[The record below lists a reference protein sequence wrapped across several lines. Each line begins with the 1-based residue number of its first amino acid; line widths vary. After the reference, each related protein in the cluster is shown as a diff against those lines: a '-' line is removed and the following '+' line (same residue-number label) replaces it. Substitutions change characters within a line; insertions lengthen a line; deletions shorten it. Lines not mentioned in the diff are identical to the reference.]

1 MTEKMKLVEWF
12 ENLRR
17 TDIPLVGG
25 KNANLGEM
33 ISAGIPVPPGFAVT
47 AYAYR
52 KFIEET
58 GIAEKIYQIIRET
71 VREQN
76 DPKQYEEASK
86 RIRALIESTSMP
98 KEIENA
104 VREAYRELCKKLNA
118 ERVPVAV
125 RSSATAEDL
134 PDASFAGQQETYLNV
149 VGEDEVIEKTVKC
162 WSSLFTPRAIFYRTQ
177 KGFAHEKVFISV
189 GIQKMVNAR
198 AAGVMFSINPV
209 TGDPNQIVIE
219 GNFGLGE
226 SVVSGAVTPDEFIVD
241 KRTMKIVERRIAAKK
256 IMYVRDPVTGKT
268 VHVDVPVENQNQPC
282 LKDDEVLKLAE
293 LAVKIEQHYGKP
305 QDIEWAVDSD
315 MGFPENIFIVQSRPE
330 TVWSLRTAEL
340 PEKKVEA
347 GLAKPTEELK
357 VVVKGIPAGK
367 RGIGAGVARVV
378 LNPQE
383 AAKVMQKG
391 DILVTDMTNP
401 DYVPF
406 MRLAGAI
413 VTDKGG
419 ITCHAAIVSRELGI
433 PCVVGTENATKLMVS
448 GEEYTVDARSGVV
461 YEGIVPTMTEH
472 PSPLPNSAGA
482 FTAAPS
488 AVGGVFQSVPVTAT
502 KIYMNLGVPEKIEE
516 YKHLPFE
523 GIGLMRIEF
532 ILASYIG
539 EHPLYLIEIGQGQKF
554 VDKLAE
560 GIATVARAIQPRPVV
575 VRFSDFK
582 TNEYRELKGGE
593 KYEIVEANPML
604 GWRGCSRYISPWYE
618 KAFRLECQA
627 VRKCRDEWGLK
638 NVWVMLPVVR
648 TLWEAKKCLEI
659 MKEEGLERTRDFQVW
674 FMAETPSI
682 AILADEFSKLCD
694 GFSIGSND
702 MTQGILMIDRDS
714 ERLGQMGYFDERDPA
729 VKRIIAHLIRVA
741 HENGCTVSI
750 CGEAPSNLP
759 DFTEFLVRAGID
771 SISVNPDAVVATKQL
786 VASIEQKII
795 LEKLAEQHERAL
807 GRMARR
813 SKSDW
818 EWTPQW
824 DEATK

>member
-1 MTEKMKLVEWF
+1 MKEDLVIWF
-12 ENLRR
+12 ENLRKN
-17 TDIPLVGG
+17 DIPLVGG

-33 ISAGIPVPPGFAVT
+33 LNAGIPVPHGFAIT
-47 AYAYR
+47 AYAYK

-58 GIAEKIYQIIRET
+58 GIAEKIYKSIEET
-71 VREQN
+71 VTDPS

-86 RIRALIESTSMP
+86 KIRALIESTQAP
-98 KEIENA
+98 KDVEKAIKS
-104 VREAYRELCKKLNA
+104 AYRELCRKLDLD
-118 ERVPVAV
+118 EVFVAV

-149 VGEDEVIEKTVKC
+149 KGEEELIEKTVKC

-177 KGFAHEKVFISV
+177 KGFAHEKVLISV
-189 GIQKMVNAR
+189 GVQKMVNAK
-198 AAGVMFSINPV
+198 AAGVIFSINPV
-209 TGDPNQIVIE
+209 TGDPDQIVIE

-226 SVVSGAVTPDEFIVD
+226 AVVSGSVTPDEFIVD
-241 KRTMKIVERRIAAKK
+241 KRTMKIVERRIATKK
-256 IMYVRDPVTGKT
+256 VQYARDPETGKT
-268 VHVDVPVENQNQPC
+268 VHLEVPSEMQNQPC
-282 LKDDEVLKLAE
+282 LSDEEVIKLAE
-293 LAVKIEQHYGKP
+293 LAKKIEQHYGTA
-305 QDIEWAVDSD
+305 QDIEWAIDRD
-315 MGFPENIFIVQSRPE
+315 LKFPENILIVQSRPE
-330 TVWSLRTAEL
+330 TVWSM
-340 PEKKVEA
+340 KVEKA
-347 GLAKPTEELK
+347 LEKRAETGLVRPAEELK
-357 VVVKGIPAGK
+357 VIVKGIAAGR
-367 RGIGAGVARVV
+367 RGIGAGVAKVV
-378 LNPQE
+378 LNPEE
-383 AAKVMQKG
+383 AAKVMRKG
-391 DILVTDMTNP
+391 DILVAEMTNP

-406 MRLAGAI
+406 MKMAGAI

-419 ITCHAAIVSRELGI
+419 VTCHAAIVSRELGI

-448 GEEYTVDARSGVV
+448 GKEYTVDARNGVV
-461 YEGIVPTMTEH
+461 YEGVMSTLTEQL
-472 PSPLPNSAGA
+472 PS
-482 FTAAPS
+482 S
-488 AVGGVFQSVPVTAT
+488 AVSFSPATITGGVFRSVPVTAT

-516 YKHLPFE
+516 YKDLPFE

-539 EHPLYLIEIGQGQKF
+539 EHPLYLVETGQGQKF
-554 VDKLAE
+554 VDKLAD

-582 TNEYRELKGGE
+582 TNEYRELKGGD

-604 GWRGCSRYISPWYE
+604 GWRGCSRYISLWYE

-627 VRKCRDEWGLK
+627 IKKCREEWGLK

-648 TLWEAKKCLEI
+648 TVWEAKKCLEI
-659 MKEEGLERTRDFQVW
+659 MKEEDLERTKDFQVW

-750 CGEAPSNLP
+750 CGEGPSNLP

-771 SISVNPDAVVATKQL
+771 SISVNADAVVATKNL

-807 GRMARR
+807 GRPIRR
-813 SKSDW
+813 PKGDW
-818 EWTPQW
+818 EWAPQW
-824 DEATK
+824 DENTK

>member
-1 MTEKMKLVEWF
+1 MTKIKEDLVIWF
-12 ENLRR
+12 ENLRKN
-17 TDIPLVGG
+17 DIPIVGG

-33 ISAGIPVPPGFAVT
+33 LNAGIPVPHGFAIT
-47 AYAYR
+47 AYAYK

-58 GIAEKIYQIIRET
+58 SISEKIYKSIEET
-71 VREQN
+71 VTDPS

-86 RIRALIESTSMP
+86 KIRALIESTPVP
-98 KEIENA
+98 KDLEKAIKS
-104 VREAYRELCKKLNA
+104 AYRELCRKLDLD
-118 ERVPVAV
+118 EVFVAV

-149 VGEDEVIEKTVKC
+149 KGEEEVIEKTVKC

-177 KGFAHEKVFISV
+177 KGFAHEKVLISV
-189 GIQKMVNAR
+189 GVQKMVNAK

-226 SVVSGAVTPDEFIVD
+226 AVVSGAVTPDEFIVD
-241 KRTMKIVERRIAAKK
+241 KQTLKIVERRIAPKK
-256 IMYVRDPVTGKT
+256 VMYARDPETGKT
-268 VHVDVPVENQNQPC
+268 VHLEVPSEKQNQPC
-282 LKDDEVLKLAE
+282 LSDEEVIKLAE
-293 LAVKIEQHYGKP
+293 LAKKIEKHYGTA
-305 QDIEWAVDSD
+305 QDIEWAIDSD
-315 MGFPENIFIVQSRPE
+315 LKFPENIFIVQSRPE
-330 TVWSLRTAEL
+330 TVWSIKVEEKAL
-340 PEKKVEA
+340 EKKAEA
-347 GLAKPTEELK
+347 SLARPVEELK
-357 VVVKGIPAGK
+357 VVVKGIAAGR
-367 RGIGAGVARVV
+367 RGIGAGAAKVV
-378 LNPQE
+378 LNPEE
-383 AAKVMQKG
+383 AAKIMRKG
-391 DILVTDMTNP
+391 DILVAEMTNP

-406 MRLAGAI
+406 MKLAGAI

-419 ITCHAAIVSRELGI
+419 VTCHAAIVSRELGI
-433 PCVVGTENATKLMVS
+433 PCVVGTENATKLMIS
-448 GEEYTVDARSGVV
+448 GREYTVDARNGVV
-461 YEGIVPTMTEH
+461 YEGVMPTLTEQL
-472 PSPLPNSAGA
+472 PSPRTDFSSATVA
-482 FTAAPS
+482 
-488 AVGGVFQSVPVTAT
+488 GGIFKPVPVTAT

-516 YKHLPFE
+516 YKDLPFE
-523 GIGLMRIEF
+523 GIGLMRTEF

-539 EHPLYLIEIGQGQKF
+539 EHPLYLVEIGQGQKF

-582 TNEYRELKGGE
+582 TNEYRELKGGD

-604 GWRGCSRYISPWYE
+604 GWRGCSRYISQWYE

-627 VRKCRDEWGLK
+627 IKKCREEWGLK

-648 TLWEAKKCLEI
+648 TVWEAKKCLQI
-659 MKEEGLERTRDFQVW
+659 MKEEGLERNKDFKVW

-729 VKRIIAHLIRVA
+729 VKRIIAHLIKVA

-750 CGEAPSNLP
+750 CGEGPSNLP

-771 SISVNPDAVVATKQL
+771 SISVNADAVVATKNL

-795 LEKLAEQHERAL
+795 LERLAEQHEIAL
-807 GRMARR
+807 GRPIRR
-813 SKSDW
+813 PKQDW
-818 EWTPQW
+818 EWAPQW
-824 DEATK
+824 NENTK